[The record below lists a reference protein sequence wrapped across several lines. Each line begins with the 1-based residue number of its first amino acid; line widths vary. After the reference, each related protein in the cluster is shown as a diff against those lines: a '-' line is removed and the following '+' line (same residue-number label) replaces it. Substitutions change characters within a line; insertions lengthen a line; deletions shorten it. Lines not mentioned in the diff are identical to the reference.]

1 MDANRST
8 ATFQFMFSANG
19 QVDETEVLEVSG
31 LSDESDVI
39 EHKVITDGFKESIE
53 KVAGRRKS
61 SGTITVSRAIIP
73 GRKDFWDWR
82 KQVEEGDMA
91 GARTLCS
98 LTALNVSNEPV
109 AAWTFENAW
118 PSKIEGPE
126 FDTENSQYVTE
137 KLTIQFEYYSRDE

>member
-19 QVDETEVLEVSG
+19 LVEEAEVLEVSG
-31 LSDESDVI
+31 LSDETDVI
-39 EHKVITDGFKESIE
+39 EHKVISDGFKESIE

-61 SGTITVSRAIIP
+61 SGSITITRAIIP
-73 GRKDFWDWR
+73 DRKDFWDWR
-82 KQVEEGDMA
+82 KMVEEGDMD

-98 LTALNVSNEPV
+98 LTALDITNSPV

-118 PSKIEGPE
+118 PSKVEGPE
-126 FDTENSQYVTE
+126 FDSENSQYVTE
-137 KLTIQFEYYSRDE
+137 KLTVQFEYFSRDE